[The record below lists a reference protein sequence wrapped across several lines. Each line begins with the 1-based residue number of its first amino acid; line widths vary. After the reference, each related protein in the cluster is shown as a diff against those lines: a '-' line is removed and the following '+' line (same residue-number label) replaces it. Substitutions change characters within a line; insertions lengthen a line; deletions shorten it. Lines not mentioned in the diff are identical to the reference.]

1 LSVIDAAPIIAVFL
15 MAGMTMTLVLSLI
28 VLLVLFSGVFLILR
42 LNSGSRAGQLRQCA
56 DQLGLEYRPYA
67 ALSKAVRQAAFYVL
81 EAGEFRHF
89 RHLLEGSIAADALPP
104 TTVDRGS
111 DTVTA
116 DRAAASTTT
125 TTTTATTATT
135 AKTDKTVKSAP
146 SIRINLLDYSLI
158 HGKGTASQT
167 LLMLHCPL
175 NTGRFRIETAPWLTT
190 DAFSE
195 QQSQSIR
202 PMQSGQ
208 LHPQLRHLSICSEQ
222 PASMANLLHPAVRD
236 WLLAHPHLHI
246 EWSHGILLLYRP
258 HHLLSAEQLPL
269 ALAAGCE
276 LVALLQQSSE
286 PGGQTTG

>member
-1 LSVIDAAPIIAVFL
+1 
-15 MAGMTMTLVLSLI
+15 MTLVLSLI

-89 RHLLEGSIAADALPP
+89 RHLLEGSIVTDALPA

-111 DTVTA
+111 N
-116 DRAAASTTT
+116 
-125 TTTTATTATT
+125 
-135 AKTDKTVKSAP
+135 SAP

-222 PASMANLLHPAVRD
+222 PASMANLLHPAVRE

-276 LVALLQQSSE
+276 LVALLQQSSS
-286 PGGQTTG
+286 PGGQTNG